1 MLQVATLSQETDTK
15 DLKAKIVENLQVEI
29 YERDVVE
36 QDDPQMSKIQQ
47 IENSSEYCDDESDD
61 THGRQQRFIS
71 EVIHTKR
78 SCEKNSKCSENSGEL
93 TKKRCKLVCD
103 EKDGRDNFVTVA
115 RPYILDIDLDF
126 FSTANPFKEMYSED
140 QYHLLRKL
148 YFCKLPKDADDKVRA
163 QIIYIVDSFQHKF
176 LIVDWCC

>member
-15 DLKAKIVENLQVEI
+15 DLKTKIVENLQVEI
-29 YERDVVE
+29 YERDIE
-36 QDDPQMSKIQQ
+36 QDDPQISKFQQ
-47 IENSSEYCDDESDD
+47 MDNSSKYCDDESDD
-61 THGRQQRFIS
+61 THGRQRFTS
-71 EVIHTKR
+71 EVKHTKL

-93 TKKRCKLVCD
+93 SKKRCKLVCD
-103 EKDGRDNFVTVA
+103 EKDGMDNFVTVA

-140 QYHLLRKL
+140 QYRLLRQL

-176 LIVDWCC
+176 LIVDWWC